1 MSEIGGKIRDI
12 RNSFKLSQY
21 RFGKKIGVSGKTVSA
36 YETGRA
42 VPPEKII
49 TEISEIFSV
58 PILYMNKVE
67 KCKLRDQIISVKNF
81 VENLEKVLAEN

>member
-1 MSEIGGKIRDI
+1 MSEISAKIRDI

-42 VPPEKII
+42 VPPEKTINL
-49 TEISEIFSV
+49 ISEVFST

-67 KCKLRDQIISVKNF
+67 KCKLRDQIISLKNF

>member
-1 MSEIGGKIRDI
+1 MSEIAGKIREI

-49 TEISEIFSV
+49 HEISEVFST
-58 PILYMNKVE
+58 PIIYMNKME
-67 KCKLRDQIISVKNF
+67 KCKLRDQILSVKNF
-81 VENLEKVLAEN
+81 VDNLEKVLAEN